1 MWGAGEGDSGRVR
14 VLQFDWFVCA
24 FGRVPVSSTITGS
37 ESPDHAAAMKDRT
50 QQKMRGFW
58 VFFVFFKG
66 SHTHAHIP
74 VWVFKGCLQLEEERK
89 GRVRKHKT

>member
-1 MWGAGEGDSGRVR
+1 MGDSVRVR

-24 FGRVPVSSTITGS
+24 FGRVPVSSSITGS

-50 QQKMRGFW
+50 QHKMGTNIVFW
-58 VFFVFFKG
+58 GYFFRFFLKG

-74 VWVFKGCLQLEEERK
+74 VWVFKGCLQLGEERK